1 MKNEIKMVGGQK
13 NNFRIKIIILV
24 FYLVFCLIGLPLIF
38 IFPPRNFLF
47 KDDSAD
53 DADRMFVFKNFVSEI
68 HDNINKNLIQNMTL
82 TKENEE
88 CPSDFE
94 TLVIKHQYYGNFTY
108 LFGNSSF
115 CIKRYKNSEWN
126 LKRILERNEQSC
138 TSNQKPC
145 GIANIYSKS
154 LLCVNKD
161 ETCPFNNFSYITKPI
176 ETCFKIA
183 DSSYYF
189 APEYNENK
197 EGILIVD
204 IDLVYKYRICL
215 EKFHKFEKLEC
226 EFADDDKCFIEDS
239 VTIVKK
245 QYPELSN
252 EDKLKLTPKN
262 LAKYNIKNN
271 DQLEHDYCEGAKRE
285 DKMFSTFSKGFVN
298 FDKEELDNFLEEFPK
313 DNSNNPLYDIVEIY
327 KTEDNFENLYYYFAC
342 ILLCWSVLHL
352 VIQILMFFL
361 RDKDILIIIRNVF
374 CWNGII
380 LFIIKLICIDVL
392 IASHYSFYLKFKN
405 TYLTLEEDPRNEI
418 LKDFKSMRRL
428 FIIKI
433 FIIWLAGFII
443 IIIELILLGLVMTAS
458 RIYLEEAEEIKLA
471 VENEKKYDKPD
482 ISNQIENNEE
492 EPKLKLSEDKTNER
506 KINKPNNN
514 IIHATVSQ
522 HLNPSDISN
531 PFRRDITL
539 FFQLKH
545 REGDVLKMYKI
556 KVDSKDKFRNIQQRL
571 KQKFPELEDVKMGV
585 FIKDSEIIN
594 KNFTVMENKV
604 ENNAVIMIDNS
615 VD

>member
-1 MKNEIKMVGGQK
+1 MVVMKKK
-13 NNFRIKIIILV
+13 RKIIILV
-24 FYLVFCLIGLPLIF
+24 FYSVFCLIGLPLIF
-38 IFPPRNFLF
+38 IFPPRKFLF

-68 HDNINKNLIQNMTL
+68 HDNINKNLIQNMTY

-94 TLVIKHQYYGNFTY
+94 TLVIKHQYYGNFTH

-115 CIKRYKNSEWN
+115 CIKRYNNSEWN

-154 LLCVNKD
+154 LLCINKD
-161 ETCPFNNFSYITKPI
+161 ETCPFNNFSYATKPN
-176 ETCFKIA
+176 EPCYKIA

-189 APEYNENK
+189 APEYNENN

-215 EKFHKFEKLEC
+215 EKFHRFEKFKC
-226 EFADDDKCFIEDS
+226 EFADDDECFIEDS

-245 QYPELSN
+245 QYPGLSN
-252 EDKLKLTPKN
+252 EDKLKLTPNN

-271 DQLEHDYCEGAKRE
+271 DQLEHNYCEGAKRG
-285 DKMFSTFSKGFVN
+285 DKKFSTFSKGFVN

-361 RDKDILIIIRNVF
+361 KDKDILIIIRKVF
-374 CWNGII
+374 CWNGIT
-380 LFIIKLICIDVL
+380 LFIVKLICVSVL
-392 IASHYSFYLKFKN
+392 IASHYAFYLKFKN
-405 TYLTLEEDPRNEI
+405 AYLTLEKDPRDEI
-418 LKDFKSMRRL
+418 LSDYKSLRRL
-428 FIIKI
+428 FITKI
-433 FIIWLAGFII
+433 FIIWIVGFII
-443 IIIELILLGLVMTAS
+443 IFIELILLSLVMTIS
-458 RIYLEEAEEIKLA
+458 RIYLEEEGETQLPTEKGLKNDKPNGSIQIPSGEDPKVPDPKINEEKT
-471 VENEKKYDKPD
+471 NEGKRNKPDKYILPQSISEPLNPD
-482 ISNQIENNEE
+482 ISNRDVKDI
-492 EPKLKLSEDKTNER
+492 KLNFE
-506 KINKPNNN
+506 
-514 IIHATVSQ
+514 
-522 HLNPSDISN
+522 
-531 PFRRDITL
+531 
-539 FFQLKH
+539 LKH
-545 REGDVLKMYKI
+545 KKDSTTQFFELNVN
-556 KVDSKDKFRNIQQRL
+556 SKDKFCDIERIL
-571 KQKFPELEDVKMGV
+571 KQKFKDLENENMGV
-585 FIKDSEIIN
+585 FSIDSEIIS
-594 KNFTVMENKV
+594 KNLNVL
-604 ENNAVIMIDNS
+604 ENNIGNDAVIMIDNS
-615 VD
+615 VN